1 MTTTNKTEAAR
12 RNIESAR
19 RAAYIAALGMAPEA
33 KDAPRAE
40 RYAATTSEMW
50 GWLARDRGVEAADAI
65 FPRFTT

>member
-12 RNIESAR
+12 RNHDAAR
-19 RAAYIAALGMAPEA
+19 RAAYIAALGMAPEP
-33 KDAPRAE
+33 KNAPYAE
-40 RYAATTSEMW
+40 RYAASTGEMW